1 MNLLPRPRFV
11 DVGERLTANRVAS
24 ERIDAAMPAES
35 YELRIDDD
43 GAHVVAGDEAG
54 RFYAGATLAQVAR
67 LFDGSL
73 PIGTIRDHPDL
84 SVRGVMLDV
93 SRDKV
98 PSMQT
103 LRDLIDRLAHWK
115 VNQVQLYSEH
125 TFAYQGHLE
134 VHADASPFTAAEIR
148 ELDAF
153 CLERHIELVPNQN
166 CLGHMNRWLQHDRYR
181 PLAIAPDGFVDPYGL
196 WHTAMT
202 IDPANPGSLA
212 LVRELLAELLPLFTS
227 RRVNIGLDETWELPR
242 ERLGEYFEWIATLRA
257 LPELAGREVI
267 IWGDMFSGD
276 AELVAQ
282 VPAGVTVCEWGY
294 DAEYPFDERTAL
306 LVDAGIPFW
315 VAPGTSSWL
324 SIAGRITNATESC
337 RHAAEAS
344 LTHGGTGFLNTDW
357 GDRGHL
363 QQQPI
368 SEPGLAY
375 GAAVSWCLETN
386 AEIDLAAA
394 LSTHAFDDP
403 TGELAAALL
412 TLGDAHRAVTPQ
424 IPNHSI
430 LVLHLYFPQVRIG
443 RGITRGITAGEL
455 DTVKDLIAS
464 ARAAVERARPRRADG
479 ALLVRE
485 MQWTIDVMDLMTD
498 DAQARVAGDDGT
510 LGSVP
515 EPQRQAFAGRL
526 EGLIDRHRS
535 LWLARNR
542 PGGLDD
548 SVAWLDNLR
557 AAYLSGEPD
566 PAWGGWP
573 ARFT

>member
-1 MNLLPRPRFV
+1 VNLLPRPRLV
-11 DVGERLTANRVAS
+11 DVGERRTANRVAS
-24 ERIDAAMPAES
+24 ERIDTALPAEG

-54 RFYAGATLAQVAR
+54 LFYAGATLTQLAR
-67 LFDGSL
+67 LFEGSL
-73 PIGTIRDHPDL
+73 PIGVVRDHPDL
-84 SVRGVMLDV
+84 PVRGVMLDV

-125 TFAYQGHLE
+125 TFAYQGHPE
-134 VHADASPFTAAEIR
+134 VNADASPFTAAEIR

-153 CLERHIELVPNQN
+153 CRERHVELVPNQN

-181 PLAIAPDGFVDPYGL
+181 SLAIAPDGFVDPYGL

-202 IDPANPGSLA
+202 IDPANPDSLA
-212 LVRELLAELLPLFTS
+212 LVRELLAELLPLFAS
-227 RRVNIGLDETWELPR
+227 KRVNIGLDETWELPR
-242 ERLGEYFEWIATLRA
+242 ERLGEYFEWVATLRA
-257 LPELAGREVI
+257 LPELADREVI

-276 AELVAQ
+276 PELVAQ
-282 VPAGVTVCEWGY
+282 VPPGVTVCEWGY
-294 DAEYPFDERTAL
+294 DAEYPFDERTTL
-306 LVDAGIPFW
+306 LADAGIPFW

-324 SIAGRITNATESC
+324 SIAGRITNAIDSC
-337 RHAAEAS
+337 RHAAEAA
-344 LTHGGTGFLNTDW
+344 LAHGGTGYLNTDW

-368 SEPGLAY
+368 SEPGFAY

-394 LSTHAFDDP
+394 LSAHAFDDP

-412 TLGDAHRAVTPQ
+412 TIGDAHRAVTPQ

-430 LVLHLYFPQVRIG
+430 LVMHLYFPQIRVG
-443 RGITRGITAGEL
+443 RGITRGITTAEV
-455 DTVKDLIAS
+455 DTVKGLIAD
-464 ARAAVERARPRRADG
+464 ARAAVERARPRRGDA
-479 ALLVRE
+479 ALLGRE
-485 MQWTIDVMDLMTD
+485 MHWTIDVLDLMAD
-498 DAQARVAGDDGT
+498 DAQARIAGDDGT

-515 EPQRQAFAGRL
+515 EQQRREFAARL
-526 EGLIDRHRS
+526 DDLIDQHRE

-542 PGGLDD
+542 SGGLDD

-557 AAYLSGEPD
+557 VAYLTGAPD